1 MKALSEV
8 FSQKLFDITYC
19 RVVFET
25 FIPIFSTKMKNV
37 LLPTTA
43 DLKNLKKAPYWLSKF
58 FPHFGIENG
67 VASPQYV
74 GWSIFAIYGFA
85 IVPQFSPHSC
95 RHFHRIF
102 ISISDLKPN
111 VLAGF
116 YNFPVWCYWQCKNKI
131 REYVVRETLVELI
144 RWQGIWCPPSCP
156 QPTKS

>member
-1 MKALSEV
+1 MSIIS
-8 FSQKLFDITYC
+8 FSRTHLIWWKLFQRYSAKNNLILLTAGLFLKHSF
-19 RVVFET
+19 R
-25 FIPIFSTKMKNV
+25 FSVPKWKTCCCQPQLIWKFK
-37 LLPTTA
+37 
-43 DLKNLKKAPYWLSKF
+43 KKAPYWLSKF

-95 RHFHRIF
+95 RHVHRIF

-116 YNFPVWCYWQCKNKI
+116 YNFPVWCYWQCYVKKNHRI
-131 REYVVRETLVELI
+131 RERNT
-144 RWQGIWCPPSCP
+144 GS
-156 QPTKS
+156 